1 MKELEV
7 KMELDHVFSIMDWVF
22 AVQEAMNTTL
32 TSVSPVFAGKK
43 DTELQEFGIDRSIS
57 NTQVSVM
64 PAEEIKYWRDIEI
77 AKSDEAALYVKSYK
91 GSPLCLELSLFK

>member
-1 MKELEV
+1 MHTKLNIPNVSYYEIIEWLMKELEV

-43 DTELQEFGIDRSIS
+43 DTEL
-57 NTQVSVM
+57 
-64 PAEEIKYWRDIEI
+64 
-77 AKSDEAALYVKSYK
+77 
-91 GSPLCLELSLFK
+91 